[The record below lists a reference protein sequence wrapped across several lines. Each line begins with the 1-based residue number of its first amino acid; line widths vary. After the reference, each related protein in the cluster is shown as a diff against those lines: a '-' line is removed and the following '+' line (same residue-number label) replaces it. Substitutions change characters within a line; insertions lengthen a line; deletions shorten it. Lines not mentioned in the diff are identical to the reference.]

1 MLPTTR
7 PTARW
12 KATSSIFYPALKME
26 FTDRKITFDE
36 KCNATERKR
45 KKRDEAERQRF

>member
-1 MLPTTR
+1 MLLATR

-12 KATSSIFYPALKME
+12 KTTSSIFCPALKME
-26 FTDRKITFDE
+26 SAERKITFGD
-36 KCNATERKR
+36 KCNSTERKR